1 MPLSVGDRV
10 SCSASKVLGK
20 KPAKQRFG
28 RLSTTKELYGIV
40 QKPEGTGRSV
50 KYVVYFSEVEVTKA
64 FSSCSLKRQATATN
78 EANSNSDAH
87 VPPSISAVEPASPA
101 LTRIAQQH
109 EPDLEVD
116 TTLSANVLHCHRIE
130 WKVVD
135 GILEDWRYISIWTS
149 DHLPQGCVNAKEEE
163 VLAVFGALYSL
174 TRTSEGRRDLWST
187 ITGEEE
193 MSRYP
198 DINEVASWELGY
210 RLTAVGY
217 DLSKHLHTS
226 FQTVAVTT
234 DYRTGERYGLTR
246 DRFEILLR
254 YLSFCPVHEVVD
266 DKWAPVRHL
275 IEGFNQ
281 RRVQKL
287 YPGWQL
293 CVDESVS
300 SWRGKDGDFCS
311 DGMPH
316 VTRIERKPGVGCELK
331 NCADAD
337 TKINGELLSDCDE
350 NMLQNDLGVV
360 SKLHQM
366 KLMKVISG
374 RQNAAK
380 FSDHGMY
387 PDSHLT
393 WSNLTVLVKLLLVAC
408 QDQEVVVSRRAS
420 EEGHSS
426 VVRSEN
432 LCTTQTIDTVQEA
445 ADPTLEALRGMVG
458 KEESEDGVT
467 VKWRKGLLY
476 RVGKEREMQTREQL
490 VLPTKCRRVVM
501 ELAHSIPLAGHLG
514 KRKTTDRTLQR
525 FYWPTVR
532 RDIAEFCRCCETC
545 QKLSKGKP
553 QRAPL
558 IPPAIVDEPFK
569 RIAMDIVGPLPRSR
583 SGNRYVLVI
592 CDFATR
598 HPEAVA
604 LRTTDAENVAEELV
618 KLFARVRIPSEILT
632 DQGLNLLQS
641 PDFEK
646 PFILQTDAS
655 DRGLGALPSQRDDS
669 GSDHPVA
676 YYSRK
681 LLPRE
686 ERYSTTAIE
695 KECKEKYKSVDVPL
709 PDLSNGLPVHR

>member
-78 EANSNSDAH
+78 ETNSNSDAH

-331 NCADAD
+331 DCADAD
-337 TKINGELLSDCDE
+337 TKLL
-350 NMLQNDLGVV
+350 
-360 SKLHQM
+360 KLTKPWHG
-366 KLMKVISG
+366 SG
-374 RQNAAK
+374 RAVSADSAFASVATAVACRKNGLHFTGLVKTATR
-380 FSDHGMY
+380 MY
-387 PDSHLT
+387 PKQYIDEVEFQEIGDDITLT
-393 WSNLTVLVKLLLVAC
+393 SNVEGHNIMAHAWGDKVRKCFVSTHSTTLPGKPSNKRRWREMLDEDEVGQTEVYNKTVKRKKVVESYFDAASIIDINNHMRQGGLALETAWRTQSWASLVVATVLGIVETDAYLLYKKFHPGGTRLSHSDFTEAVA
-408 QDQEVVVSRRAS
+408 
-420 EEGHSS
+420 
-426 VVRSEN
+426 
-432 LCTTQTIDTVQEA
+432 
-445 ADPTLEALRGMVG
+445 
-458 KEESEDGVT
+458 
-467 VKWRKGLLY
+467 KGLLLQNS
-476 RVGKEREMQTREQL
+476 VGIQ
-490 VLPTKCRRVVM
+490 
-501 ELAHSIPLAGHLG
+501 
-514 KRKTTDRTLQR
+514 
-525 FYWPTVR
+525 
-532 RDIAEFCRCCETC
+532 
-545 QKLSKGKP
+545 
-553 QRAPL
+553 
-558 IPPAIVDEPFK
+558 
-569 RIAMDIVGPLPRSR
+569 
-583 SGNRYVLVI
+583 
-592 CDFATR
+592 AT
-598 HPEAVA
+598 H
-604 LRTTDAENVAEELV
+604 
-618 KLFARVRIPSEILT
+618 ARVETENAALPHNILPLSSLPMYNKNSE
-632 DQGLNLLQS
+632 QC
-641 PDFEK
+641 
-646 PFILQTDAS
+646 TDAS